1 MAASPLAAAA
11 LPPMASAFL
20 DQAQWPNWVPLLA
33 GQLLWQAGHLSP
45 VGEND
50 KKKKKGILCPGLFG
64 KIGIDLTS
72 PVSGPEC

>member
-50 KKKKKGILCPGLFG
+50 KKKKKGFYAQ
-64 KIGIDLTS
+64 
-72 PVSGPEC
+72 VSSARLG